1 MVSSTTSPASSSS
14 SSSSIMGK
22 AKNSGCIFT
31 SAAEMASYIEKEAVD
46 LIDACFVDPLGMWHH
61 CTFAPSQVEESD
73 INKGFAFDGSSI
85 RLFSTVDQSDMLMKP
100 DPRTCWLDPFQ
111 CSHKVLHVTCSIED
125 PYGNKFKR
133 CPRNTAE
140 RSVEFMKQTGIADTV
155 FVGPEAEFFVFD
167 DVRYSCSTNSVS
179 FSVDHTEGYWNVDKE
194 QKRPDMPVTVG
205 GGNLAHRQG
214 PKRYY
219 FPVAPIDTMTTIRND
234 MLLTM
239 GDIGIPIE
247 KHHHEVA
254 CCQHELGY
262 SCRPL
267 VECADML
274 MSYKYIIKNVA
285 KKYNKTATFMPK
297 PLHGD
302 NGTGMHCHQSLWKD
316 GVNLFWDA
324 NGKYQKLSQM
334 AIWYI
339 GGILKHAPAV
349 LAITNSTVNSYKRL
363 VPGYEAPVNLAYSK
377 GNRSAAIRI
386 PLADSDNPK
395 AKRMEFRCPDAAGNP
410 YLGFAAMLM
419 AGLDGVRNKIE
430 PPPPMDCDI
439 YELTP
444 QQRGSIPST
453 PASLSEALD
462 ALEHDK
468 PFLLEGGVF
477 TEDFIGAYI
486 ALKREE
492 VLAVSLVPHPKE
504 YEMYFN
510 C

>member
-1 MVSSTTSPASSSS
+1 MASTTITSSSS
-14 SSSSIMGK
+14 SAASTSSESVFQK
-22 AKNSGCIFT
+22 PK
-31 SAAEMASYIEKEAVD
+31 SANKQCEFSSAGEMASFIEKEGVD

-85 RLFSTVDQSDMLMKP
+85 RLFCTVDQSDMVMKP
-100 DPRTCWLDPFQ
+100 DPRSCWLDPFQ
-111 CSHKVLHVTCSIED
+111 GDHKVLHVTCSVED
-125 PYGNKFKR
+125 PQGNKFKR

-140 RSVEFMKQTGIADTV
+140 RAVEFMKNSGIADTA
-155 FVGPEAEFFVFD
+155 FFGPEAEFFVFD
-167 DVRYSCSTNSVS
+167 DVRYSCSTNNVS
-179 FSVDHTEGYWNVDKE
+179 FSVDHTEGYWNVDK
-194 QKRPDMPVTVG
+194 RTTDG
-205 GGNLAHRQG
+205 SGCGNLAHRQG

-219 FPVAPIDTMTTIRND
+219 FPVPPIDSTMSLRNE

-239 GDIGIPIE
+239 GAVGLPIE

-254 CCQHELGY
+254 CAQHELGY

-274 MSYKYIIKNVA
+274 MTYKYVIKNVA

-324 NGKYQKLSQM
+324 NGKYQKLSEM

-339 GGILKHAPAV
+339 GGLLKHAPAV
-349 LAITNSTVNSYKRL
+349 LAFTNSTVNSYKRL

-386 PLADSDNPK
+386 PLADADNPK
-395 AKRMEFRCPDAAGNP
+395 AKRLEFRCPDAAGNP
-410 YLGFAAMLM
+410 YICFAVMLM
-419 AGLDGVRNKIE
+419 AGIDGIRNKIQ

-439 YELTP
+439 YELAAS
-444 QQRGSIPST
+444 QRKSIAST
-453 PASLSEALD
+453 PGSLGEVLD
-462 ALEHDK
+462 ALEKDQQ
-468 PFLLEGGVF
+468 FLVQGGVF
-477 TEDFIGAYI
+477 TEDFIKAYI
-486 ALKREE
+486 DLKREE
-492 VLAVSLVPHPKE
+492 VCAVSLVPHPKE
-504 YEMYFN
+504 YELYFN